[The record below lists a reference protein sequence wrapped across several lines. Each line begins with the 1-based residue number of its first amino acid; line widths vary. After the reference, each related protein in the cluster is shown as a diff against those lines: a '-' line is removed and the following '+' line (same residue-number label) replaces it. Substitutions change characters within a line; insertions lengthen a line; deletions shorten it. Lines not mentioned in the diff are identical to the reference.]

1 MAKTVKLADIAER
14 VGVSTVTVSKALSGQ
29 KGVSEE
35 VREKIRSIAEE
46 LGYQQPS
53 AARKSQNQKSYNIGI
68 LISFERFLDKYESFY
83 WQMYQSVA
91 TTEAGWDIAKMGN
104 FTCFTML
111 EVIGMAE
118 EENGRMPKLVQE
130 RKVDGIIVI
139 GKMMD
144 DYLQHLNTEA
154 GIPVIYLDYYN
165 GREASDS
172 VISNSYYGTYELT
185 YYLYRMGHRK
195 IAYVGTLLATES
207 ITDRYF
213 GYQKAL
219 LELGLEQK
227 KEWVLEDRHIDT
239 GKIDT
244 MNMLQLPKDMPTAFV
259 CNCDL
264 TASFLIKKLREN
276 GYRVPEDIS
285 VVGFDN
291 YLYPGLSDIRITT
304 YEVDMGEM
312 ARRAIHNMIKKITSD
327 NFKGGV
333 TVVEGRLVLKDSVSH
348 V

>member
-1 MAKTVKLADIAER
+1 M
-14 VGVSTVTVSKALSGQ
+14 SKALSGQ

-35 VREKIRSIAEE
+35 VREKIRSIAED

-53 AARKSQNQKSYNIGI
+53 AVRKSQNHKNFNIGI
-68 LISFERFLDKYESFY
+68 LISERFLVKYESFY
-83 WQMYQSVA
+83 WQMYQAVA
-91 TTEAGWDIAKMGN
+91 TRATAEE
-104 FTCFTML
+104 CFTML
-111 EVIGMAE
+111 EVIGKAE
-118 EENGRMPKLVQE
+118 EESSRMPKLVQE

-144 DYLQHLNTEA
+144 AYLQHLNTEA

-195 IAYVGTLLATES
+195 IAYVGTLLAMES

-227 KEWVLEDRHIDT
+227 KGWVLDDRHIET
-239 GKIDT
+239 GEIDT
-244 MNMLQLPKDMPTAFV
+244 VNMLQIPKDMPTAFV

-264 TASFLIKKLREN
+264 TASFLIKKLKDN

-291 YLYPGLSDIRITT
+291 YLYPGLSDIQITT
-304 YEVDMGEM
+304 YEVDLKEM
-312 ARRAIHNMIKKITSD
+312 AKKAVYNMISKIS
-327 NFKGGV
+327 NENYKPGIHI
-333 TVVEGRLVLKDSVSH
+333 VEGHMVLKESVAQIPSGKA
-348 V
+348 

>member
-1 MAKTVKLADIAER
+1 MAKAVKLSDIAER

-35 VREKIRSIAEE
+35 VREKIHSIAEE

-53 AARKSQNQKSYNIGI
+53 AARKSQNHKNFNIGI
-68 LISFERFLDKYESFY
+68 LVSERFLVKYESFY
-83 WQMYQSVA
+83 WQMYQAVA
-91 TTEAGWDIAKMGN
+91 TRATAEE
-104 FTCFTML
+104 CFTML
-111 EVIGMAE
+111 EVIGKAE
-118 EENGRMPKLVQE
+118 EESSRMPKLVQE

-144 DYLQHLNTEA
+144 AYLQHLNTEA

-195 IAYVGTLLATES
+195 IAYVGTLLAMES

-227 KEWVLEDRHIDT
+227 KEWVLDDRHIET
-239 GKIDT
+239 GEIDT
-244 MNMLQLPKDMPTAFV
+244 VNMLQIPKDMPTAFV
-259 CNCDL
+259 CNCDQ
-264 TASFLIKKLREN
+264 TASFLIKKLKDN

-291 YLYPGLSDIRITT
+291 YLYPGLSDIQITT
-304 YEVDMGEM
+304 YEVDLEEM
-312 ARRAIHNMIKKITSD
+312 ARRAIHNMISKIS
-327 NFKGGV
+327 NENYKPGIHI
-333 TVVEGRLVLKDSVSH
+333 VEGHMVLKESVAQIPSGKA
-348 V
+348 

>member
-1 MAKTVKLADIAER
+1 MAKAVKLSDIAER

-53 AARKSQNQKSYNIGI
+53 AARKSQNRKSYNIGI
-68 LISFERFLDKYESFY
+68 LISERFLDKYESFY

-91 TTEAGWDIAKMGN
+91 TRATAKE
-104 FTCFTML
+104 CFTML

-118 EENGRMPKLVQE
+118 EENGRLPKLVQE

-144 DYLQHLNTEA
+144 AYLQHLNTEA

-213 GYQKAL
+213 GYQKTL

-227 KEWVLEDRHIDT
+227 KEWVMDDRHIET

-244 MNMLQLPKDMPTAFV
+244 VNMLQLPKDMPTAFV

-264 TASFLIKKLREN
+264 TASFLIKKLKDN

-291 YLYPGLSDIRITT
+291 YLYPGLSDIQITT
-304 YEVDMGEM
+304 YEVDLEEM
-312 ARRAIHNMIKKITSD
+312 ARRAIHNMISKIS
-327 NFKGGV
+327 NENYKPGIHI
-333 TVVEGRLVLKDSVSH
+333 VEGHMVLKESVAKI
-348 V
+348 

>member
-1 MAKTVKLADIAER
+1 MAKAVKLADIAER

-35 VREKIRSIAEE
+35 VREKIRSIAED

-53 AARKSQNQKSYNIGI
+53 AVRKSQNHKNFNIGI
-68 LISFERFLDKYESFY
+68 LISERFLVKYESFY
-83 WQMYQSVA
+83 WQMYQAVA
-91 TTEAGWDIAKMGN
+91 TRATAEE
-104 FTCFTML
+104 CFTML
-111 EVIGMAE
+111 EVIGKAE
-118 EENGRMPKLVQE
+118 EESSRMPKLVQE

-144 DYLQHLNTEA
+144 AYLQHLNTEA

-195 IAYVGTLLATES
+195 IAYVGTLLAMES

-227 KEWVLEDRHIDT
+227 KEWVLDDRHIET
-239 GKIDT
+239 GEIDT
-244 MNMLQLPKDMPTAFV
+244 VNMLQIPKDMPTAFV

-264 TASFLIKKLREN
+264 TASFLIKKLKDN

-291 YLYPGLSDIRITT
+291 YLYPGLSDIQITT
-304 YEVDMGEM
+304 YEVDLKEM
-312 ARRAIHNMIKKITSD
+312 AKKAVYNMISKIS
-327 NFKGGV
+327 NENYKPGIHI
-333 TVVEGRLVLKDSVSH
+333 VEGHMVLKESVAQIPSGKA
-348 V
+348 

>member
-1 MAKTVKLADIAER
+1 M
-14 VGVSTVTVSKALSGQ
+14 
-29 KGVSEE
+29 
-35 VREKIRSIAEE
+35 
-46 LGYQQPS
+46 
-53 AARKSQNQKSYNIGI
+53 
-68 LISFERFLDKYESFY
+68 ISERFLDKYESFY

-91 TTEAGWDIAKMGN
+91 TRATAKE
-104 FTCFTML
+104 CFTML
-111 EVIGMAE
+111 EIIGMAE
-118 EENGRMPKLVQE
+118 EENGRLPKLVQE
-130 RKVDGIIVI
+130 RKVDGVIVI

-195 IAYVGTLLATES
+195 IAYVGTLLAMES

-227 KEWVLEDRHIDT
+227 KEWVLDDRHIET
-239 GKIDT
+239 GEIDT
-244 MNMLQLPKDMPTAFV
+244 VNMLQIPKDMPTAFV

-264 TASFLIKKLREN
+264 TASFLIKKLKDN

-291 YLYPGLSDIRITT
+291 YLYPGLSDIQITT
-304 YEVDMGEM
+304 YEVDLKEI
-312 ARRAIHNMIKKITSD
+312 AKKAVYNMISKIS
-327 NFKGGV
+327 NENYKPGIHI
-333 TVVEGRLVLKDSVSH
+333 VEGHMVLKESVAQIPSGKA
-348 V
+348 

>member
-1 MAKTVKLADIAER
+1 MAKAVKLSDIAER

-53 AARKSQNQKSYNIGI
+53 VARKSQNRKSYNIGI
-68 LISFERFLDKYESFY
+68 LISERFLVKYESFY
-83 WQMYQSVA
+83 WQMYQAVA
-91 TTEAGWDIAKMGN
+91 TRATAKE
-104 FTCFTML
+104 CFTML
-111 EVIGMAE
+111 EVIGVAE
-118 EENGRMPKLVQE
+118 EENSKMPKLVQE

-144 DYLQHLNTEA
+144 AYLQHLNTEA

-213 GYQKAL
+213 GYRKAL

-227 KEWVLEDRHIDT
+227 KEWVLDDRHIET
-239 GKIDT
+239 GEIDT
-244 MNMLQLPKDMPTAFV
+244 VNMLQIPNDMPTAFV

-264 TASFLIKKLREN
+264 TASFLIKKLKEN

-291 YLYPGLSDIRITT
+291 YLYPGLSDIQITT
-304 YEVDMGEM
+304 YEVDLGEM
-312 ARRAIHNMIKKITSD
+312 AKKTVHNMISKIS
-327 NFKGGV
+327 NENYKPGIHI
-333 TVVEGRLVLKDSVSH
+333 VEGHIVLKESVAKI
-348 V
+348 

>member
-1 MAKTVKLADIAER
+1 MAKAVKLSDIAER

-53 AARKSQNQKSYNIGI
+53 AARKSQNHKNFNIGI
-68 LISFERFLDKYESFY
+68 LISERFLVKYESFY
-83 WQMYQSVA
+83 WQMYQAVA
-91 TTEAGWDIAKMGN
+91 TRATAEE
-104 FTCFTML
+104 CFTML
-111 EVIGMAE
+111 EVIGKAE
-118 EENGRMPKLVQE
+118 EESSRMPKLVQE

-144 DYLQHLNTEA
+144 AYLQHLNTEA

-195 IAYVGTLLATES
+195 IAYVGTLLAMES

-227 KEWVLEDRHIDT
+227 KDWVLDDRHIET
-239 GKIDT
+239 GEIDT
-244 MNMLQLPKDMPTAFV
+244 VNMLQIPKDMPTAFV

-264 TASFLIKKLREN
+264 TASFLIKKLKDN

-291 YLYPGLSDIRITT
+291 YLYPGLSDIQITT
-304 YEVDMGEM
+304 YEVDLKEM
-312 ARRAIHNMIKKITSD
+312 AKKAVYNMISKIS
-327 NFKGGV
+327 NENYKPGIHI
-333 TVVEGRLVLKDSVSH
+333 VEGHMVLKESVAQIPSGKA
-348 V
+348 

>member
-1 MAKTVKLADIAER
+1 MAKAVKLADIAER

-35 VREKIRSIAEE
+35 VREKIRSIAED

-53 AARKSQNQKSYNIGI
+53 AVRKSQNHKNFNIGI
-68 LISFERFLDKYESFY
+68 LISERFLVKYESFY
-83 WQMYQSVA
+83 WQMYQAVA
-91 TTEAGWDIAKMGN
+91 TRATAEE
-104 FTCFTML
+104 CFTML
-111 EVIGMAE
+111 EVIGKAE
-118 EENGRMPKLVQE
+118 EESSRMPKLVQE

-144 DYLQHLNTEA
+144 AYLQHLNTEA

-227 KEWVLEDRHIDT
+227 KGWVLDDRHIET
-239 GKIDT
+239 GEIDT
-244 MNMLQLPKDMPTAFV
+244 VNMLQIPKDMPTAFV

-264 TASFLIKKLREN
+264 TASFLIKKLKDN

-291 YLYPGLSDIRITT
+291 YLYPGLSDIQITT
-304 YEVDMGEM
+304 YEVDLKEM
-312 ARRAIHNMIKKITSD
+312 AKKAVYNMISKIS
-327 NFKGGV
+327 NENYKPGIHI
-333 TVVEGRLVLKDSVSH
+333 VEGHMVLKESVAQIPSGKA
-348 V
+348 

>member
-1 MAKTVKLADIAER
+1 M
-14 VGVSTVTVSKALSGQ
+14 SKALSGQ

-53 AARKSQNQKSYNIGI
+53 AARKSQNHKNFNIGI
-68 LISFERFLDKYESFY
+68 LISERFLVKYESFY
-83 WQMYQSVA
+83 WQMYQAVA
-91 TTEAGWDIAKMGN
+91 TRATAEE
-104 FTCFTML
+104 CFTML
-111 EVIGMAE
+111 EVIGKAE
-118 EENGRMPKLVQE
+118 EESSRMPKLVQE

-144 DYLQHLNTEA
+144 AYLQHLNTEA

-195 IAYVGTLLATES
+195 IAYVGTLLAMES

-227 KEWVLEDRHIDT
+227 KGWVLDDRHIET
-239 GKIDT
+239 GEIDT
-244 MNMLQLPKDMPTAFV
+244 VNMLQIPKDMPTAFV

-264 TASFLIKKLREN
+264 TASFLIKKLKDN

-291 YLYPGLSDIRITT
+291 YLYPGLSDIQITT
-304 YEVDMGEM
+304 YEVDLKEM
-312 ARRAIHNMIKKITSD
+312 AKKAVYNMISKIS
-327 NFKGGV
+327 NENYKPGIHI
-333 TVVEGRLVLKDSVSH
+333 VEGHMVLKESVAQIPSGKA
-348 V
+348 

>member
-1 MAKTVKLADIAER
+1 MAKAVKLADIAER

-53 AARKSQNQKSYNIGI
+53 AARKSQNHKNFNIGI
-68 LISFERFLDKYESFY
+68 LISERFLVKYESFY
-83 WQMYQSVA
+83 WQMYHAVA
-91 TTEAGWDIAKMGN
+91 TRATAEE
-104 FTCFTML
+104 CFTML
-111 EVIGMAE
+111 EVIGKAE
-118 EENGRMPKLVQE
+118 EESSRMPKLVQE

-144 DYLQHLNTEA
+144 AYLQHMNTEA

-195 IAYVGTLLATES
+195 IAYVGTLLAMES

-227 KEWVLEDRHIDT
+227 KGWVLDDRHIET
-239 GKIDT
+239 GEIDT
-244 MNMLQLPKDMPTAFV
+244 VNMLQIPKDMPTAFV

-264 TASFLIKKLREN
+264 TASFLIKKLKDN

-291 YLYPGLSDIRITT
+291 YLYPGLSDIQITT
-304 YEVDMGEM
+304 YEVDLKEM
-312 ARRAIHNMIKKITSD
+312 AKKAVYNMISKIS
-327 NFKGGV
+327 NENYKPGIHI
-333 TVVEGRLVLKDSVSH
+333 VEGHMVLKESVAQIPSGKA
-348 V
+348 

>member
-1 MAKTVKLADIAER
+1 MAKAVKLADIAER
-14 VGVSTVTVSKALSGQ
+14 VGVSTVTVSKALSRQ

-68 LISFERFLDKYESFY
+68 LISERFLDKYESFY
-83 WQMYQSVA
+83 WQMYQAVA
-91 TTEAGWDIAKMGN
+91 TRATAKE
-104 FTCFTML
+104 CFTML
-111 EVIGMAE
+111 EVIGMSE

-144 DYLQHLNTEA
+144 TYLQHLNTEA

-185 YYLYRMGHRK
+185 YYLYRMGHHK

-227 KEWVLEDRHIDT
+227 KEWVVDDRHIET

-244 MNMLQLPKDMPTAFV
+244 VNMLQLPKDMPTAFV

-291 YLYPGLSDIRITT
+291 YLYPGLSDIHITT

-327 NFKGGV
+327 NYKSGV

>member
-1 MAKTVKLADIAER
+1 MAKAVKLADIAER

-68 LISFERFLDKYESFY
+68 LISERFLDKYESFY
-83 WQMYQSVA
+83 WQMYQSIA
-91 TTEAGWDIAKMGN
+91 TRATAKE
-104 FTCFTML
+104 CFTML
-111 EVIGMAE
+111 EVIGSVE
-118 EENGRMPKLVQE
+118 EESSRMPKLVQE

-139 GKMMD
+139 GKMLD

-165 GREASDS
+165 GREVSDS

-185 YYLYRMGHRK
+185 YYLYRMGHRR

-227 KEWVLEDRHIDT
+227 REWVLDDRHIET

-244 MNMLQLPKDMPTAFV
+244 VNMLQLPKDMPTAFV

-264 TASFLIKKLREN
+264 TASLLIKKLKEN

-291 YLYPGLSDIRITT
+291 YLYPGLSDIQITT
-304 YEVDMGEM
+304 YEVDLEEM
-312 ARRAIHNMIKKITSD
+312 AKKTVHNMISKISND
-327 NFKGGV
+327 NYKPDIHLLEGHL
-333 TVVEGRLVLKDSVSH
+333 VVKARVAKI
-348 V
+348 

>member
-1 MAKTVKLADIAER
+1 MAKAVKLADIAER

-53 AARKSQNQKSYNIGI
+53 AARKSQNHKNFNIGI
-68 LISFERFLDKYESFY
+68 LISERFLVKYESFY
-83 WQMYQSVA
+83 WQMYQAVA
-91 TTEAGWDIAKMGN
+91 TRATAEE
-104 FTCFTML
+104 CFTML
-111 EVIGMAE
+111 EVIGKAE
-118 EENGRMPKLVQE
+118 EESSRMPKLVQE

-144 DYLQHLNTEA
+144 AYLQHMNTEA

-172 VISNSYYGTYELT
+172 VISNIYYGTYELT

-195 IAYVGTLLATES
+195 IAYVGTLLAMES

-227 KEWVLEDRHIDT
+227 KGWVLDDRHIET
-239 GKIDT
+239 GEIDT
-244 MNMLQLPKDMPTAFV
+244 VNMLQIPKDMPTAFV

-264 TASFLIKKLREN
+264 TASFLIKKLKDN

-291 YLYPGLSDIRITT
+291 YLYPGLSDIQITT
-304 YEVDMGEM
+304 YEVDLKEM
-312 ARRAIHNMIKKITSD
+312 AKKAVYNMISKIS
-327 NFKGGV
+327 NENYKPGIHI
-333 TVVEGRLVLKDSVSH
+333 VEGHMVLKESVAQIPSGKA
-348 V
+348 

>member
-1 MAKTVKLADIAER
+1 MAKAVKLSDIAER

-53 AARKSQNQKSYNIGI
+53 AARKSQNHKNFNIGI
-68 LISFERFLDKYESFY
+68 LISERFLVKYESFY
-83 WQMYQSVA
+83 WQMYQAVA
-91 TTEAGWDIAKMGN
+91 TRATAEE
-104 FTCFTML
+104 CFTML
-111 EVIGMAE
+111 EVIGKAE

-144 DYLQHLNTEA
+144 AYLQHLNTEA

-172 VISNSYYGTYELT
+172 VISNNYYGTYELT

-195 IAYVGTLLATES
+195 IAYVGTLLAMES

-227 KEWVLEDRHIDT
+227 KGWVLDDRHIET
-239 GKIDT
+239 GEIDT
-244 MNMLQLPKDMPTAFV
+244 VNMLQIPKDMPTAFV

-264 TASFLIKKLREN
+264 TASFLIKKLKDN

-291 YLYPGLSDIRITT
+291 YLYPGLSDIQITT
-304 YEVDMGEM
+304 YEVDLKEM
-312 ARRAIHNMIKKITSD
+312 AKKAVYNMISKIS
-327 NFKGGV
+327 NENYKPGIHI
-333 TVVEGRLVLKDSVSH
+333 VEGHMVLKESVAQIPSGKA
-348 V
+348 

>member
-1 MAKTVKLADIAER
+1 MAKAVKLADIAER

-35 VREKIRSIAEE
+35 VREKIRSIAED

-53 AARKSQNQKSYNIGI
+53 AVRKSQNHKNFNIGI
-68 LISFERFLDKYESFY
+68 LISERFLVKYESFY
-83 WQMYQSVA
+83 WQMYQAVA
-91 TTEAGWDIAKMGN
+91 TRATAEE
-104 FTCFTML
+104 CFTML
-111 EVIGMAE
+111 EVIGKAE

-144 DYLQHLNTEA
+144 AYLQHLNTEA
-154 GIPVIYLDYYN
+154 GIPVIYMDYYN

-195 IAYVGTLLATES
+195 IAYVGTLLAMES

-227 KEWVLEDRHIDT
+227 KEWVLDDRHIET
-239 GKIDT
+239 GEIDT
-244 MNMLQLPKDMPTAFV
+244 VNMLQIPKDMPTAFV

-264 TASFLIKKLREN
+264 TASFLIKKLKDN

-291 YLYPGLSDIRITT
+291 YLYPGLSDIQITT
-304 YEVDMGEM
+304 YEVDLEEM
-312 ARRAIHNMIKKITSD
+312 ARRAIHNMISKIS
-327 NFKGGV
+327 NENYKPGIHI
-333 TVVEGRLVLKDSVSH
+333 VEGHMVLKESVAQIPSGKA
-348 V
+348 

>member
-1 MAKTVKLADIAER
+1 MAKAVKLADIAER
-14 VGVSTVTVSKALSGQ
+14 VGVSTVTVSKSLSGQ

-53 AARKSQNQKSYNIGI
+53 AARKSQNHKNFNIGI
-68 LISFERFLDKYESFY
+68 LISERFLVKYESFY
-83 WQMYQSVA
+83 WQMYQAVA
-91 TTEAGWDIAKMGN
+91 TRATAEE
-104 FTCFTML
+104 CFTML
-111 EVIGMAE
+111 EVIGKAE
-118 EENGRMPKLVQE
+118 EESSRMPKLVQE

-144 DYLQHLNTEA
+144 AYLQHLNTEA

-195 IAYVGTLLATES
+195 IAYVGTLLAMES

-227 KEWVLEDRHIDT
+227 KGWVLDDRHIET
-239 GKIDT
+239 GEIDT
-244 MNMLQLPKDMPTAFV
+244 VNMLQIPKDMPTAFV

-264 TASFLIKKLREN
+264 TASFLIKKLKDN

-291 YLYPGLSDIRITT
+291 YLYPGLSDIQITT
-304 YEVDMGEM
+304 YEVDLKEM
-312 ARRAIHNMIKKITSD
+312 AKKAVYNMISKIS
-327 NFKGGV
+327 NENYKPGIHI
-333 TVVEGRLVLKDSVSH
+333 VEGHMVLKESVAQIPSGKA
-348 V
+348 

>member
-1 MAKTVKLADIAER
+1 MAKAVKLADIAEM

-35 VREKIRSIAEE
+35 VRGKIRSIAEE
-46 LGYQQPS
+46 LGYQQP
-53 AARKSQNQKSYNIGI
+53 AVARKSQNRKSFNIGI
-68 LISFERFLDKYESFY
+68 LISERFLVKYESFY

-91 TTEAGWDIAKMGN
+91 TRTTAKE
-104 FTCFTML
+104 CFTML
-111 EVIGMAE
+111 EVIGKAE
-118 EENGRMPKLVQE
+118 EENRKMPKLVQE

-144 DYLQHLNTEA
+144 AYLQQLNTEA

-227 KEWVLEDRHIDT
+227 KEWVLDDRHIET
-239 GKIDT
+239 GEIDT
-244 MNMLQLPKDMPTAFV
+244 VNMLQIPNDMPTAFV

-264 TASFLIKKLREN
+264 TASFLIRKLKDN

-291 YLYPGLSDIRITT
+291 YLYPGLSDIQITT
-304 YEVDMGEM
+304 YEVDLEEM
-312 ARRAIHNMIKKITSD
+312 AKKTVHNMISKISND
-327 NFKGGV
+327 NYKPGIHI
-333 TVVEGRLVLKDSVSH
+333 VEGHLVLKESVAQIPSGKG
-348 V
+348 

>member
-1 MAKTVKLADIAER
+1 MAKAVKLADIAEM

-35 VREKIRSIAEE
+35 VRGKIRSIAEE

-53 AARKSQNQKSYNIGI
+53 VARKSQNRKSFNIGI
-68 LISFERFLDKYESFY
+68 LISERFLVKYESFY

-91 TTEAGWDIAKMGN
+91 TRTTAKE
-104 FTCFTML
+104 CFTML
-111 EVIGMAE
+111 EVIGKAE
-118 EENGRMPKLVQE
+118 EENRKMPKLVQE

-144 DYLQHLNTEA
+144 AYLQQLNTEA

-227 KEWVLEDRHIDT
+227 KEWVLDDRHIET
-239 GKIDT
+239 GEIDT
-244 MNMLQLPKDMPTAFV
+244 VNMLQIPNDMPTAFV

-264 TASFLIKKLREN
+264 TASFLIRKLKDN

-291 YLYPGLSDIRITT
+291 YLYPGLSDIQITT
-304 YEVDMGEM
+304 YEVDLEEM
-312 ARRAIHNMIKKITSD
+312 AKKTVHNMISKISND
-327 NFKGGV
+327 NYKPGIHI
-333 TVVEGRLVLKDSVSH
+333 VEGHLVLKESVAKI
-348 V
+348 

>member
-1 MAKTVKLADIAER
+1 MAKAVKLSDIAER

-53 AARKSQNQKSYNIGI
+53 AARKSQNHKNFNIGI
-68 LISFERFLDKYESFY
+68 LISERFLVKYESFY
-83 WQMYQSVA
+83 WQMYQAVA
-91 TTEAGWDIAKMGN
+91 TRATAKE
-104 FTCFTML
+104 CFTML
-111 EVIGMAE
+111 EVIGKAE
-118 EENGRMPKLVQE
+118 EESSRMPKLVQE

-144 DYLQHLNTEA
+144 AYLQHLNTEA

-195 IAYVGTLLATES
+195 IAYVGTLLAMES

-227 KEWVLEDRHIDT
+227 KEWVLDDRHIET
-239 GKIDT
+239 GEIDT
-244 MNMLQLPKDMPTAFV
+244 VNMLQIPKDMPTAFV

-264 TASFLIKKLREN
+264 TASFLIKKLKDN

-291 YLYPGLSDIRITT
+291 YLYPGLSDIQITT
-304 YEVDMGEM
+304 YEVDLEEM
-312 ARRAIHNMIKKITSD
+312 AKKAVYNMISKIS
-327 NFKGGV
+327 NENYKPGIHI
-333 TVVEGRLVLKDSVSH
+333 VEGHMVLKESVAQIPSGKA
-348 V
+348 

>member
-1 MAKTVKLADIAER
+1 MAKAVKLADIAER

-68 LISFERFLDKYESFY
+68 LISERFLDKYESFY

-91 TTEAGWDIAKMGN
+91 TRATAKE
-104 FTCFTML
+104 CFTML
-111 EVIGMAE
+111 EVIGSVE
-118 EENGRMPKLVQE
+118 EESSRMPKLVQE

-139 GKMMD
+139 GKMLD

-195 IAYVGTLLATES
+195 IAYVGTLLATKS

-227 KEWVLEDRHIDT
+227 KEWVLDDRHIETD
-239 GKIDT
+239 KV
-244 MNMLQLPKDMPTAFV
+244 NMLQLPKDMPTAFV

-264 TASFLIKKLREN
+264 TASFLIKKLKEN

-291 YLYPGLSDIRITT
+291 YLYPGLSDIQITT
-304 YEVDMGEM
+304 YEVDLEEM
-312 ARRAIHNMIKKITSD
+312 AKKTVHNMISKISND
-327 NFKGGV
+327 NYKPGIHI
-333 TVVEGRLVLKDSVSH
+333 VEGHLVLKESVAKI
-348 V
+348 

>member
-1 MAKTVKLADIAER
+1 MAKAVKLSDIAER

-53 AARKSQNQKSYNIGI
+53 AARKSQNHKNFNIGI
-68 LISFERFLDKYESFY
+68 LISERFLVKYESFY
-83 WQMYQSVA
+83 WQMYQAVA
-91 TTEAGWDIAKMGN
+91 TRATAEE
-104 FTCFTML
+104 CFTML
-111 EVIGMAE
+111 EVIGKAE
-118 EENGRMPKLVQE
+118 EESSRMPKLVQE

-144 DYLQHLNTEA
+144 AYLQHLNTEA

-195 IAYVGTLLATES
+195 IAYVGTLLAMES

-227 KEWVLEDRHIDT
+227 KGWVLDDRHIET
-239 GKIDT
+239 GEIDT
-244 MNMLQLPKDMPTAFV
+244 VNMLQIPKDMPTAFV

-264 TASFLIKKLREN
+264 TASFLIKKLKDN

-291 YLYPGLSDIRITT
+291 YLYPGLSDIQITT
-304 YEVDMGEM
+304 YEVDLEEM
-312 ARRAIHNMIKKITSD
+312 ARRAIHNMISKIS
-327 NFKGGV
+327 NENYKPGIHI
-333 TVVEGRLVLKDSVSH
+333 VEGHMVLKESVAQIPSGKA
-348 V
+348 

>member
-1 MAKTVKLADIAER
+1 MAKAVKLADIAER

-35 VREKIRSIAEE
+35 VREKIRSIAED

-53 AARKSQNQKSYNIGI
+53 AVRKSQNHKNFNIGI
-68 LISFERFLDKYESFY
+68 LISERFLVKYESFY
-83 WQMYQSVA
+83 WQMYQAVA
-91 TTEAGWDIAKMGN
+91 TRATAEE
-104 FTCFTML
+104 CFTML
-111 EVIGMAE
+111 EVIGKAE
-118 EENGRMPKLVQE
+118 EESSRMPKLVQE

-144 DYLQHLNTEA
+144 AYLQHLNTEA
-154 GIPVIYLDYYN
+154 GIPVIYMDYYN

-195 IAYVGTLLATES
+195 IAYVGTLLAMES

-227 KEWVLEDRHIDT
+227 KEWVLDDRHIET
-239 GKIDT
+239 GEIDT
-244 MNMLQLPKDMPTAFV
+244 VNMLQIPKDMPTAFV

-264 TASFLIKKLREN
+264 TASFLIKKLKDN

-291 YLYPGLSDIRITT
+291 YLYPGLSDIQITT
-304 YEVDMGEM
+304 YEVDLEEM
-312 ARRAIHNMIKKITSD
+312 ARRAIHNMISKIS
-327 NFKGGV
+327 NENYKPGIHI
-333 TVVEGRLVLKDSVSH
+333 VEGHMVLKESVAQIPSGKA
-348 V
+348 

>member
-1 MAKTVKLADIAER
+1 MAKAVKLADIAER

-53 AARKSQNQKSYNIGI
+53 AARKSQNHKNFNIGI
-68 LISFERFLDKYESFY
+68 LISERFLVKYESFY
-83 WQMYQSVA
+83 WQMYQAVA
-91 TTEAGWDIAKMGN
+91 TRATAEE
-104 FTCFTML
+104 CFTML
-111 EVIGMAE
+111 EVIGKAE
-118 EENGRMPKLVQE
+118 AESSRMPKLVQE

-144 DYLQHLNTEA
+144 AYLQHMNTEA

-195 IAYVGTLLATES
+195 IAYVGTLLAMES

-227 KEWVLEDRHIDT
+227 KGWVLDDRHIET
-239 GKIDT
+239 GEIDT
-244 MNMLQLPKDMPTAFV
+244 VNMLQIPKDMPTAFV

-264 TASFLIKKLREN
+264 TASFLIKKLKDN

-291 YLYPGLSDIRITT
+291 YLYPGLSDIQITT
-304 YEVDMGEM
+304 YEVDLKEM
-312 ARRAIHNMIKKITSD
+312 AKKAVYNMISKIS
-327 NFKGGV
+327 NENYKPGIHI
-333 TVVEGRLVLKDSVSH
+333 VEGHMVLKESVAQIPSGKA
-348 V
+348 

>member
-1 MAKTVKLADIAER
+1 MAKAVKLADIAER

-35 VREKIRSIAEE
+35 VREKIRSIAED

-53 AARKSQNQKSYNIGI
+53 AVRKSQNHKNFNIGI
-68 LISFERFLDKYESFY
+68 LISERFLVKYESFY
-83 WQMYQSVA
+83 WQMYQAVA
-91 TTEAGWDIAKMGN
+91 TRATAEE
-104 FTCFTML
+104 CFTML
-111 EVIGMAE
+111 EVIGKAE
-118 EENGRMPKLVQE
+118 EESSRMPKLVQE

-144 DYLQHLNTEA
+144 AYLQHLNTEA

-195 IAYVGTLLATES
+195 IAYVGTLLAMES

-227 KEWVLEDRHIDT
+227 KGWVLDDRHIET
-239 GKIDT
+239 GEIDT
-244 MNMLQLPKDMPTAFV
+244 VNILQIPKDMPTAFV

-264 TASFLIKKLREN
+264 TASFLIKKLKDN

-291 YLYPGLSDIRITT
+291 YLYPGLSDIQITT
-304 YEVDMGEM
+304 YEVDLKEM
-312 ARRAIHNMIKKITSD
+312 AKKAVYNMISKIS
-327 NFKGGV
+327 NENYKPGIHI
-333 TVVEGRLVLKDSVSH
+333 VEGHMVLKESVAQIPSGKA
-348 V
+348 

>member
-1 MAKTVKLADIAER
+1 MAKAVKLADIAER

-35 VREKIRSIAEE
+35 VREKIRSIAED

-53 AARKSQNQKSYNIGI
+53 AVRKSQNHKNFNIGI
-68 LISFERFLDKYESFY
+68 LISERFLVKYESFY
-83 WQMYQSVA
+83 WQMYQAVA
-91 TTEAGWDIAKMGN
+91 TRATAEE
-104 FTCFTML
+104 CFTML
-111 EVIGMAE
+111 EVIGKAE
-118 EENGRMPKLVQE
+118 EESSRMPKLVQE
-130 RKVDGIIVI
+130 PKVDGIIVI

-144 DYLQHLNTEA
+144 AYLQHLNTEA

-195 IAYVGTLLATES
+195 IAYVGTLLAMES

-227 KEWVLEDRHIDT
+227 KGWVLDDRHIET
-239 GKIDT
+239 GEIDT
-244 MNMLQLPKDMPTAFV
+244 VNMLQIPKDMPTAFV

-264 TASFLIKKLREN
+264 TASFLIKKLKDN

-291 YLYPGLSDIRITT
+291 YLYPGLSDIQITT
-304 YEVDMGEM
+304 YEVDLKEM
-312 ARRAIHNMIKKITSD
+312 AKKAVYNMISKIS
-327 NFKGGV
+327 NENYKPGIHI
-333 TVVEGRLVLKDSVSH
+333 VEGHMVLKESVAQIPSGKA
-348 V
+348 

>member
-1 MAKTVKLADIAER
+1 MAKAVKLADIAER

-35 VREKIRSIAEE
+35 VREKIRSIAED

-53 AARKSQNQKSYNIGI
+53 AVRKSQNHKNFNIGI
-68 LISFERFLDKYESFY
+68 LISERFLVKYESFY
-83 WQMYQSVA
+83 WQMYQAVA
-91 TTEAGWDIAKMGN
+91 TRATAEE
-104 FTCFTML
+104 CFTML
-111 EVIGMAE
+111 EVIGKAE
-118 EENGRMPKLVQE
+118 EESSRMPKLVQE

-144 DYLQHLNTEA
+144 AYQQHLNTEA

-195 IAYVGTLLATES
+195 IAYVGTLLAMES

-227 KEWVLEDRHIDT
+227 KGWVLDDRHIET
-239 GKIDT
+239 GEIDT
-244 MNMLQLPKDMPTAFV
+244 VNMLQIPKDMPTAFV

-264 TASFLIKKLREN
+264 TASFLIKKLKDN

-291 YLYPGLSDIRITT
+291 YLYPGLSDIQITT
-304 YEVDMGEM
+304 YEVDLKEM
-312 ARRAIHNMIKKITSD
+312 AKKAVYNMISKIS
-327 NFKGGV
+327 NENYKPGIHI
-333 TVVEGRLVLKDSVSH
+333 VEGHMVLKESVAQIPSGKA
-348 V
+348 

>member
-1 MAKTVKLADIAER
+1 MAKAVKLSDIAER

-53 AARKSQNQKSYNIGI
+53 VARKSQNRKSYNIGT
-68 LISFERFLDKYESFY
+68 LISEKFLVKYESFY
-83 WQMYQSVA
+83 WQMYQAVA
-91 TTEAGWDIAKMGN
+91 TRATAKE
-104 FTCFTML
+104 CFTML
-111 EVIGMAE
+111 EVIAKAE
-118 EENGRMPKLVQE
+118 EESSKMPKLVQE
-130 RKVDGIIVI
+130 NKVDGIIVI

-144 DYLQHLNTEA
+144 AYLQHLNMEA

-227 KEWVLEDRHIDT
+227 KEWVLDDRHIET
-239 GKIDT
+239 GEIDT
-244 MNMLQLPKDMPTAFV
+244 VNMLQIPKDMPTAFV

-264 TASFLIKKLREN
+264 TASLLIKKLKDN
-276 GYRVPEDIS
+276 GCRVPEDIS

-312 ARRAIHNMIKKITSD
+312 ARRAIHNMISKIS
-327 NFKGGV
+327 NENYKPGIHI
-333 TVVEGRLVLKDSVSH
+333 VEGHMVLKESVAKI
-348 V
+348 

>member
-1 MAKTVKLADIAER
+1 MAKAVKLADIAER

-35 VREKIRSIAEE
+35 VREKIHSIAEE

-53 AARKSQNQKSYNIGI
+53 AARKSQNHKNFNIGI
-68 LISFERFLDKYESFY
+68 LISERFLVKYESFY
-83 WQMYQSVA
+83 WQMYQAVA
-91 TTEAGWDIAKMGN
+91 TRATAEE
-104 FTCFTML
+104 CFTML
-111 EVIGMAE
+111 EVIGKAE

-144 DYLQHLNTEA
+144 AYLQHMNTEA

-195 IAYVGTLLATES
+195 IAYVGTLLAMES

-227 KEWVLEDRHIDT
+227 KGWVLDDRHIET
-239 GKIDT
+239 GEIDT
-244 MNMLQLPKDMPTAFV
+244 VNMLQIPKDMPTAFV

-264 TASFLIKKLREN
+264 TASFLIKKLKDN

-291 YLYPGLSDIRITT
+291 YLYPGLSDIQITT
-304 YEVDMGEM
+304 YEVDLEEM
-312 ARRAIHNMIKKITSD
+312 ARRAIHNMISKIS
-327 NFKGGV
+327 NENYKPGIHI
-333 TVVEGRLVLKDSVSH
+333 VEGHMVLKESVAQIPSGKA
-348 V
+348 

>member
-1 MAKTVKLADIAER
+1 MAKAIKLADIAER

-68 LISFERFLDKYESFY
+68 LISERFLDKYESFY

-91 TTEAGWDIAKMGN
+91 TRATAKE
-104 FTCFTML
+104 CFTML

-118 EENGRMPKLVQE
+118 EENGRLPKLVQE

-227 KEWVLEDRHIDT
+227 KEWVLDDRHIET

-244 MNMLQLPKDMPTAFV
+244 VNMLQIPKDMPTAFV

-264 TASFLIKKLREN
+264 TASLLIKKLREN

-285 VVGFDN
+285 VTGFDN
-291 YLYPGLSDIRITT
+291 YPFIRRNASGLTTVDVDIA
-304 YEVDMGEM
+304 MM
-312 ARRAIHNMIKKITSD
+312 ASEGVELLLERLNDKRETFVRR
-327 NFKGGV
+327 
-333 TVVEGRLVLKDSVSH
+333 VVSGHIVIRKSTGKAATEP
-348 V
+348 

>member
-1 MAKTVKLADIAER
+1 MAKAVKLSDIAER

-53 AARKSQNQKSYNIGI
+53 AARKSQNHKNFNIGI
-68 LISFERFLDKYESFY
+68 LISERFLVKYESFY
-83 WQMYQSVA
+83 WQMYQAVA
-91 TTEAGWDIAKMGN
+91 TRATAEE
-104 FTCFTML
+104 CVTML
-111 EVIGMAE
+111 EVIGKAE

-144 DYLQHLNTEA
+144 AYLQHLNTEA

-227 KEWVLEDRHIDT
+227 KGWVLDDRHIET
-239 GKIDT
+239 GEIDT
-244 MNMLQLPKDMPTAFV
+244 VNMLQIPKDMPTAFV
-259 CNCDL
+259 CNCDQ
-264 TASFLIKKLREN
+264 TASFLIKKLKDN

-291 YLYPGLSDIRITT
+291 YLYPGLSDIQITT
-304 YEVDMGEM
+304 YEVDLEEM
-312 ARRAIHNMIKKITSD
+312 ARRAIHNMISKIS
-327 NFKGGV
+327 NENYKPGIHI
-333 TVVEGRLVLKDSVSH
+333 VEGHMVLKESVAQIPSGKA
-348 V
+348 

>member
-1 MAKTVKLADIAER
+1 MAKAVKLADIAER

-35 VREKIRSIAEE
+35 VREKIRSIAED

-53 AARKSQNQKSYNIGI
+53 AVRKSQNHKNFNIGI
-68 LISFERFLDKYESFY
+68 LISERFLVKYESFY
-83 WQMYQSVA
+83 WQMYQAVA
-91 TTEAGWDIAKMGN
+91 TRATAEE
-104 FTCFTML
+104 CFTML
-111 EVIGMAE
+111 EVIGKAE

-144 DYLQHLNTEA
+144 AYLQHMNTEA

-195 IAYVGTLLATES
+195 IAYVGTLLAMES

-227 KEWVLEDRHIDT
+227 KEWVLDDRHIET
-239 GKIDT
+239 GEIDT
-244 MNMLQLPKDMPTAFV
+244 VNMLQIPKDMPTAFV

-264 TASFLIKKLREN
+264 TASFLIKKLKDN

-291 YLYPGLSDIRITT
+291 YLYPGLSDIQITT
-304 YEVDMGEM
+304 YEVDLEEM
-312 ARRAIHNMIKKITSD
+312 ARRAIHNMISKIS
-327 NFKGGV
+327 NENYKPGIHI
-333 TVVEGRLVLKDSVSH
+333 VEGHMVLKESVAQIPSGKA
-348 V
+348 